1 MDDATCRG
9 PTQPASA
16 NAATLAI
23 IPRLSISM
31 AGFLIF
37 SPNDAAMCGFF
48 ILSVSG
54 LPDTVY

>member
-1 MDDATCRG
+1 MDDANCRG

-54 LPDTVY
+54 LPDTAY